1 MIKYGRSNQGRQRYR
16 CRCCGKAFNEN
27 TGTLFYRRRKS
38 PAEILET
45 LSLLSKGTSIS
56 AIKRAKG
63 YKEDTINSWLLEA
76 AEHMDMVSEA
86 LMRDYEV
93 SACQIDGLW
102 SYVKQKERNKKM
114 RLAAKQV

>member
-1 MIKYGRSNQGRQRYR
+1 MNTTKVTSVGNFCPNQDCAQYGEIASGNIIKYGRSNQGRQRYR
-16 CRCCGKAFNEN
+16 CSCCKKAFNEN

-38 PAEILET
+38 SAEILET

-76 AEHMDMVSEA
+76 AEHMEMVSEA
-86 LMRDYEV
+86 LMH
-93 SACQIDGLW
+93 
-102 SYVKQKERNKKM
+102 
-114 RLAAKQV
+114 